1 MPYAAFEQDKEYL
14 FGKFRNP
21 VFDPSTGLD
30 NETVQNHIL
39 PLAEGMKGLL
49 GGFFDV

>member
-1 MPYAAFEQDKEYL
+1 MPYAAFEQDREYL

-30 NETVQNHIL
+30 TETVPDPIMPL
-39 PLAEGMKGLL
+39 P
-49 GGFFDV
+49 